1 MPYFDPNYFDQ
12 SYFDTG
18 SGGVSGSGGGV
29 SGATATLMIGFK
41 AHGGGESNNNVQL
54 NPEYFI
60 SAISEAIASNNVK
73 PSPYY
78 NVNLISTA
86 ISAATLSIDTN
97 QWDVERFAKE
107 HHVDVGDYVLIFN
120 RRT

>member
-54 NPEYFI
+54 NPEYFV
-60 SAISEAIASNNVK
+60 SSISEAINSNTAQ

-78 NVNLISTA
+78 NIILVSEAKSTTKLI
-86 ISAATLSIDTN
+86 IGYYEL
-97 QWDVERFAKE
+97 DVERFDKAN
-107 HHVDVGDYVLIFN
+107 HIDIGDYVLIFN